1 MNIFVLD
8 RDPIQAAKYMC
19 DKHVVKMILESCQLL
34 STAHRV
40 LDGTKIEAITPKNRK
55 YTRYIMD
62 GNLEN
67 FLYKSTMINHP
78 CSIWCRE
85 SSINYKWLATHAVEL
100 IHQYGS
106 RYGKIHASEEL
117 TNWLYNNF
125 PKNIQKAHLTT
136 FVLAM
141 PDQYKCSNAVLSYQ
155 NYYINE
161 KYRFAKW
168 KDGNI
173 PFWYSEGV
181 KNKHAVNAA

>member
-67 FLYKSTMINHP
+67 FDTPKNLLND
-78 CSIWCRE
+78 
-85 SSINYKWLATHAVEL
+85 SSSLFYELATNIVFKK
-100 IHQYGS
+100 
-106 RYGKIHASEEL
+106 KIYFKKL
-117 TNWLYNNF
+117 
-125 PKNIQKAHLTT
+125 
-136 FVLAM
+136 
-141 PDQYKCSNAVLSYQ
+141 
-155 NYYINE
+155 
-161 KYRFAKW
+161 
-168 KDGNI
+168 
-173 PFWYSEGV
+173 
-181 KNKHAVNAA
+181 